1 MRNGYDRGSN
11 LSGDAGA
18 EGEEHGGLV
27 QKILET
33 KKTDEQ
39 ASSAAAAKTTV
50 TIVSVFE
57 AVFLQHKY

>member
-1 MRNGYDRGSN
+1 MQWVRRGSN
-11 LSGDAGA
+11 LGGDAGE
-18 EGEEHGGLV
+18 EGEAHGGLV

-39 ASSAAAAKTTV
+39 ASSSSAAKTTV

-57 AVFLQHKY
+57 EVILQHKY